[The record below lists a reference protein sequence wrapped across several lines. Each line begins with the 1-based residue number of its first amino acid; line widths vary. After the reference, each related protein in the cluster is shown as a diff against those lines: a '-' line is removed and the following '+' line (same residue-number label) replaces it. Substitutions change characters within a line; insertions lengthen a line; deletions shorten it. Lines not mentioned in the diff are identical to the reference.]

1 MTTIED
7 PHPLRFRSPE
17 EFIRYQVGEIPMSRL
32 PQPGTKEY
40 DEAPFQLIVFVG
52 QKTFSKV

>member
-1 MTTIED
+1 
-7 PHPLRFRSPE
+7 
-17 EFIRYQVGEIPMSRL
+17 MSRL